1 MNKYK
6 NLVSNTM
13 LISAGTFGS
22 KVLVFCMVRFYTSY
36 MSTSDYGTADL
47 ITQTANL
54 LIPLA
59 YLGIQDSVFRF
70 AMDDGTGMRTRLRNQ
85 VFSIGVLITT
95 FGGIIMLLCLPFTGF
110 IDGIKNYAILVVL
123 YTIAACY
130 HNVCAQYVRALE
142 DTKLYAIQGIINTA
156 LVVSLN
162 ILFLAVLDMG
172 ITGYILSIILS
183 DGLVTLILVF
193 KKKLWSNLTIV
204 VSRTL
209 AKRMLLFSL
218 PLIPN
223 TVIWWVMGVSDRYM
237 ISYFIGTEANGIYS
251 VAYKLPTIITIIAT
265 VFVDAWSISAVS
277 EYGGD
282 KREHARFY
290 TNVWSVLVPMMFI
303 MGSGMIMLS
312 QQGIGLLAAGSYFTA
327 WKYVP
332 FLALA
337 MVFSSLSAFL
347 GSIYIVK
354 KNSVMSLVTSAIG
367 AVVNIIA
374 NLILIP
380 GVGGVQGATVAT
392 MLSCVVV
399 FVMRAFNGRK
409 FVSMEIGFGKIALS
423 TIIVILQAIIEITQ
437 LPLVW
442 IWQCVALL
450 LLVLIHF
457 NSIKHI
463 LVYIPFIV
471 KK

>member
-1 MNKYK
+1 
-6 NLVSNTM
+6 
-13 LISAGTFGS
+13 
-22 KVLVFCMVRFYTSY
+22 
-36 MSTSDYGTADL
+36 
-47 ITQTANL
+47 
-54 LIPLA
+54 
-59 YLGIQDSVFRF
+59 
-70 AMDDGTGMRTRLRNQ
+70 
-85 VFSIGVLITT
+85 
-95 FGGIIMLLCLPFTGF
+95 
-110 IDGIKNYAILVVL
+110 
-123 YTIAACY
+123 
-130 HNVCAQYVRALE
+130 
-142 DTKLYAIQGIINTA
+142 
-156 LVVSLN
+156 
-162 ILFLAVLDMG
+162 
-172 ITGYILSIILS
+172 
-183 DGLVTLILVF
+183 
-193 KKKLWSNLTIV
+193 
-204 VSRTL
+204 
-209 AKRMLLFSL
+209 
-218 PLIPN
+218 
-223 TVIWWVMGVSDRYM
+223 M

-423 TIIVILQAIIEITQ
+423 TIIVTLQAIIEITQ